1 MISYAEVLLKL
12 SYTNVYESFNK
23 TSIWDRSRFN
33 IEGLLKL
40 SYTNVYE
47 SFNKPPSPYTDDDH
61 RSYCYCWAVFH
72 TLAVCMKHHG
82 LTIASRIS
90 RARHPQQAILLNSS
104 GILIPVI

>member
-1 MISYAEVLLKL
+1 MYMKVLI
-12 SYTNVYESFNK
+12 K
-23 TSIWDRSRFN
+23 TLHMKSWFN

-61 RSYCYCWAVFH
+61 RSYCYCWAICH
-72 TLAVCMKHHG
+72 TLSVCMKHHG

-90 RARHPQQAILLNSS
+90 RARHPQQAILIKSS
-104 GILIPVI
+104 GILIPVISIITTSFKKII